1 MDLKSKVAIITGGG
15 TGLGRSICLKLA
27 AEGVHVAVNYSRS
40 KASAEETAR
49 AASALGVKAV
59 AVAADV
65 ARLSELERLVERV
78 AAEFGR
84 LDILVNNAGV
94 TKVVPFADL
103 DGLDEADWDRMYS
116 INAKSNFFLARLAA
130 PLMRKN
136 GGGCI
141 INTVSTAGLKPSGS
155 SIAYSVSKAA
165 QIHLTKCLALAL
177 APDIRVNGL
186 APGIMLTRWTDGFTP
201 EQIKATVGKTLLKKS
216 ADVEECAA
224 MAVQI
229 IKSDTM
235 TGQVVTI
242 DSGFT
247 VA

>member
-1 MDLKSKVAIITGGG
+1 MELRGKAALVTGGG

-27 AEGVHVAVNYSRS
+27 AEGISLAINYSRS
-40 KASAEETAR
+40 KNDAEKTAR
-49 AASALGVKAV
+49 DAAALGVRAIV
-59 AVAADV
+59 VQADV
-65 ARLSELERLVERV
+65 GKLAELERMVNQV
-78 AAEFGR
+78 TAELGR

-94 TKVVPFADL
+94 TKMVPFNDL
-103 DGLDEADWDRMYS
+103 AGLDEADWDRMFS

-130 PLMRKN
+130 PAMRKN

-141 INTVSTAGLKPSGS
+141 VNTVSTAGLKPSGS

-186 APGIMLTRWTDGFTP
+186 APGLMLTRWAEGFSAA
-201 EQIKATVGKTLLKKS
+201 QIAAVVDKTLLKKS

-224 MAVQI
+224 MIVQMI
-229 IKSDTM
+229 RSDTM

-247 VA
+247 V